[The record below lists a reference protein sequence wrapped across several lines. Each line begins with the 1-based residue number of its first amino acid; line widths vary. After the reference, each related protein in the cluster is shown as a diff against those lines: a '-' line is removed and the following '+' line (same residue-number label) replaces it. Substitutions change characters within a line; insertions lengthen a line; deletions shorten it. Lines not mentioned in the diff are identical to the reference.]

1 MLALN
6 EALQKIEI
14 DLKVRFCCIRYEP
27 SGLISALL
35 TEKANMAI
43 LLSQQSN
50 LLIWAA
56 KLVDNKVVGVE
67 IIDY

>member
-50 LLIWAA
+50 LLI
-56 KLVDNKVVGVE
+56 
-67 IIDY
+67 